1 MGNRL
6 KTTRVNITLPTVLKE
21 DLQERASLA
30 GLSMSRYLS
39 LLIKKKN
46 KDVIIISDN
55 FLYEIREIIESIRA
69 FQMQGGFKT
78 IELDAKLQQF
88 IVIYTN
94 ILTTLRGI

>member
-1 MGNRL
+1 MRNRL

-46 KDVIIISDN
+46 KNAIIISDD
-55 FLYEIREIIESIRA
+55 FLYEIRGIIESIRE